1 VPELQEP
8 MPELR
13 GAGVTLEPLA
23 AGHEDRLRAIRETP
37 EVAVR
42 WGPLED
48 DFPLEDEPKS
58 TRFAIL
64 VDGEVAGMI
73 QFQEETEPDYRHA
86 EVDLFLAPEHHGQGL
101 GTDAMVTLTNH
112 LLEERGHHRIVLSVD
127 TDNEPAIRCYEK
139 SGFRRVGVTR
149 YSGRNYRTGEWA
161 DEFFM
166 ELVRLPL

>member
-1 VPELQEP
+1 

-13 GAGVTLEPLA
+13 GEGVMLEPLA
-23 AGHEDRLRAIRETP
+23 AGHRDRLRAIRETP
-37 EVAVR
+37 DVADR

-48 DFPLEDEPKS
+48 DFPLEDEPES

-73 QFQEETEPDYRHA
+73 QFQEETDPDYRHA
-86 EVDLFLAPEHHGQGL
+86 EVDIFLAPDHQRRGL
-101 GTDAMVTLTNH
+101 GTDAMVTLTKH
-112 LLEERGHHRIVLSVD
+112 LLDERGHHRIVLSVD
-127 TDNEPAIRCYEK
+127 TDNERAIRCYEK

-149 YSGRNYRTGEWA
+149 YSGRDYRTGGWA

>member
-1 VPELQEP
+1 

-13 GAGVTLEPLA
+13 GEHVVLRALE
-23 AGHEDRLRAIRETP
+23 AGHVDALRAIRETP
-37 EVAVR
+37 EVSDR

-48 DFPLEDEPKS
+48 DFPLGDEPES

-73 QFQEETEPDYRHA
+73 QFQEETDPDYRHA
-86 EVDLFLAPEHHGQGL
+86 EVDIFLAPEHHGQGL

-112 LLEERGHHRIVLSVD
+112 LLEERGHHRIVLSVG
-127 TDNEPAIRCYEK
+127 TDNEQAIRCYEK

-149 YSGRNYRTGEWA
+149 YSGRDYRTRGWA